1 MRAGGRVIAVAV
13 GDGQHSTLQQPQL
26 QHSVTAPAP
35 GDGGAPPDTI
45 QCNPHKYNS
54 IYIFILNILIQQYF
68 TVWWVAGRRPAVCTK
83 CTVLA
88 TSRCQSC
95 LYHGLTRPRH
105 GADMG
110 QARDSTGLPDT
121 DLTWASPG
129 ITGDYQTMVSD
140 FLTVC
145 FLCKFTEF

>member
-1 MRAGGRVIAVAV
+1 MTRHVSIIFCKSMRAGGRVIAVAV

-45 QCNPHKYNS
+45 QYKTHKYNS
-54 IYIFILNILIQQYF
+54 ICIFILNILIQQYF
-68 TVWWVAGRRPAVCTK
+68 TVWWVAGRWRLSVLSVLCWPRHAARTVCT
-83 CTVLA
+83 TA
-88 TSRCQSC
+88 SPDR
-95 LYHGLTRPRH
+95 
-105 GADMG
+105 DMG
-110 QARDSTGLPDT
+110 Q
-121 DLTWASPG
+121 TWASPG

-140 FLTVC
+140 VLTVC